1 MVEVPTS
8 ISLYFQPYYSTP
20 KGLIPI
26 SSPEQILPPIP
37 WSPNIFSFQKI
48 IPLVKDIV
56 REGLKLPI
64 ESEILVCPFD
74 GIAIIEDDI
83 SVLDLL
89 LGRRGVGY
97 MSLEKP
103 LRMICFGPWS
113 HKRIC
118 RNGRKESNRTL
129 LNGMKNKRCSCN
141 ELLNNPYT
149 KTSVKIITIP
159 SPSKIKYSG
168 GTLPINVDSKIWLG
182 AITKLSYTK
191 YNDPQNP
198 RKLEKVRSTIPRDFP
213 CESSFLKFPGR
224 YSRTPPPPTTLKAI
238 FAKALHMHIPKR
250 GRS

>member
-1 MVEVPTS
+1 MVEVPAS
-8 ISLYFQPYYSTP
+8 IRLYFQPYYSTP

-37 WSPNIFSFQKI
+37 WSPNIQKT

-64 ESEILVCPFD
+64 ASEILVCPFD

-83 SVLDLL
+83 SVLDIL
-89 LGRRGVGY
+89 LGRRGVGN

-103 LRMICFGPWS
+103 LRMICFGPCS

-118 RNGRKESNRTL
+118 SYGRKESNRTL

-149 KTSVKIITIP
+149 KTLVKILTVP
-159 SPSKIKYSG
+159 SYCSGIKYPG
-168 GTLPINVDSKIWLG
+168 GTLPRYVDSKIWLG

-198 RKLEKVRSTIPRDFP
+198 RKLEKVKSTIPRDFP

-224 YSRTPPPPTTLKAI
+224 CSKSPPPPTTLKTRL
-238 FAKALHMHIPKR
+238 AKALHIHIW
-250 GRS
+250 GRP